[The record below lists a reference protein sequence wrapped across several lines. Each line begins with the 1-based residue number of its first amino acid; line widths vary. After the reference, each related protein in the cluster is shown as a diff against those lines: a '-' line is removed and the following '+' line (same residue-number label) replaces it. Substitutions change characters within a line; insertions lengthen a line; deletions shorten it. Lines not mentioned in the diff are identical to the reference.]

1 MIVEVVEFT
10 VHDTAVF
17 GALNDSYQEAV
28 AYQSAGLMR
37 RTVARSEDG
46 TWVDI
51 RLWAD
56 GSPAEM
62 SGDPSVRAAYDSAV
76 SVRSSRRYRGL

>member
-28 AYQSAGLMR
+28 AYQSEGLMR
-37 RTVARSEDG
+37 RTVARSEYG

-62 SGDPSVRAAYDSAV
+62 SGDSSVRAAYDSAV
-76 SVRSSRRYRGL
+76 SVLAARSYRGL